1 MCKQNGIW
9 FGSVSLFDSI
19 VIDPYT
25 QFLLTIIS
33 NEKVCWIFADVF
45 VPNVNFNHYLIQCFG
60 LLITASSMVVFV
72 ILFV

>member
-1 MCKQNGIW
+1 MQTKRDLVRFCIA
-9 FGSVSLFDSI
+9 FRFDCN
-19 VIDPYT
+19 PYT

-33 NEKVCWIFADVF
+33 NEMVCWIFADVF